1 MYVMRKKTIFL
12 FYFLFFLSSKNY
24 SQLYVGGDPN
34 KYFFV
39 QDVLVT
45 VQGNVNLASS
55 EGNFF
60 LRKEGQLMQTSS
72 GTSTNVGLG
81 NLSVFQEGT
90 VNNFQY
96 NYWCSPVGEPS
107 STTGNSKFGI
117 SRLKLPLTSLG
128 KSDAVI
134 TSGLDGVSTNGGLT
148 IAKRWIHTYQQS
160 SVYNGWVFKG
170 DAIDIK
176 AGEGFSMKGTMGTDN
191 MIPMTGLTQNNSGS
205 NQRYDFRGKP
215 NSGDIKVPIADGKL
229 TLTGNPYPSAI
240 DLNLFLNDPANV
252 PFSDGTALFWEH
264 DKTVNSHYLGEYR
277 GGYGV
282 YNATTSVYTP
292 AVFYTYDSAGNKGA
306 IYSSPGHDYKRRF
319 SPIGQGFMVRGKA
332 NGELTI
338 KNSHRVF
345 VKENVVNTTS
355 QFERNTNNKNIN
367 SFYPPIPNVA
377 GVDYTKERVANPNIK
392 LKVSFCEGVATK
404 ELALV
409 LMNGCEVGV
418 DRGDSKSP
426 SIYSKDINLTINQE
440 SFIHDCRPF
449 NENTK
454 YSLKCVS
461 DQDCVFRIQKAS
473 EEGMENSKIYL
484 HNIKEDQYY
493 DLNGDP
499 VGFFVKKGEDY
510 ETYEIVFDKKSEVL
524 NTDEIKLAQDLIVYY
539 NKEQRSIII
548 DNKQEHDLQEVCLL
562 DLTGKSIKCA
572 SLQSNEK
579 SKYTLAVDHIQTQ
592 TYIVKIQ
599 DKLKRIVSKKIIIN

>member
-1 MYVMRKKTIFL
+1 MRKKTIFL
-12 FYFLFFLSSKNY
+12 FYFLFFLVSENY
-24 SQLYVGGDPN
+24 SQLYVGGDSN

-39 QDVLVT
+39 QGVLVT

-60 LRKEGQLMQTSS
+60 LRKDGQLMQTSS
-72 GTSTNVGLG
+72 GTSTNTGLG

-90 VNNFQY
+90 VNNYQY

-107 STTGNSKFGI
+107 SVAGNSKFGI
-117 SRLKLPLTSLG
+117 SRLKLPLTTLG

-134 TSGLDGVSTNGGLT
+134 TSGLDGVSANGSLT
-148 IAKRWIHTYQQS
+148 ISKRWIHTYQQS
-160 SVYNGWVFKG
+160 SAYSGWVFKG

-191 MIPMTGLTQNNSGS
+191 TIPVAGLTLNNSGS

-215 NSGDIKVPIADGKL
+215 NSGDIKVPVANGKL

-240 DLNLFLNDPANV
+240 DLNLFLNDAANT

-292 AVFYTYDSAGNKGA
+292 AVFYTYDAAGNKGT
-306 IYSSPGHDYKRRF
+306 IYSAPGHDYKRRF
-319 SPIGQGFMVRGKA
+319 SPVGQGFMVRGKA

-345 VKENVVNTTS
+345 VKENVTSTTS
-355 QFERNTNNKNIN
+355 QFERKSNAKY
-367 SFYPPIPNVA
+367 SSEFYPMIPNIA
-377 GVDYTKERVANPNIK
+377 GVDYTKEKIVNPNIK
-392 LKVSFCEGVATK
+392 LKISFCEGVATK

-409 LMNGCEVGV
+409 LMSGCQTGV
-418 DRGDSKSP
+418 DRGDSRPP
-426 SIYSKDINLTINQE
+426 SRYTKDINLMIDQE

-449 NENTK
+449 DMNTK
-454 YSLKCVS
+454 YPLKCMS

-473 EEGMENSKIYL
+473 EEAMTNSKVYL
-484 HNIKEDQYY
+484 HNKKENLYY
-493 DLNGDP
+493 DLNGEP
-499 VGFFVKKGEDY
+499 IPFSVKKGEDS
-510 ETYEIVFDKKSEVL
+510 ETYEIVFTNESEVL
-524 NTDEIKLAQDLIVYY
+524 DLDDVTLADDLVVYY
-539 NKEQRSIII
+539 NKELRSVIIE
-548 DNKQEHDLQEVCLL
+548 NKKEHDLKKICLL
-562 DLTGKSIKCA
+562 DLTGRNIKC
-572 SLQSNEK
+572 STLETNEK
-579 SKYTLAVDHIQTQ
+579 SKYVIGVDYIQDQ

-599 DKLKRIVSKKIIIN
+599 DKLKNTISKKIIIY